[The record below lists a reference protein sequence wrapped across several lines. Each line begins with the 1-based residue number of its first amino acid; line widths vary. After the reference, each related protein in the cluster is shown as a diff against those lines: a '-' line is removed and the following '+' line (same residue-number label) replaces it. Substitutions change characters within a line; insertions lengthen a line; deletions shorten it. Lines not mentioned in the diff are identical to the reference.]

1 MSRASAGTPTNSS
14 SPPTPSSPRRRSCR
28 ETRRELC
35 EQGVDTGH
43 TLDLLLSS
51 THTHN
56 ACGCSPVGDVLEG
69 ALDGMTA
76 KGDADDVELGDGPS
90 VSASSSQKIVSYLQ
104 KSNTPFSISLSAW
117 RHITWFIVSFFVD
130 LQKGRRYQHNKS
142 LCIIMLIAGCA

>member
-1 MSRASAGTPTNSS
+1 M
-14 SPPTPSSPRRRSCR
+14 
-28 ETRRELC
+28 
-35 EQGVDTGH
+35 
-43 TLDLLLSS
+43 DLLLSS

-69 ALDGMTA
+69 APDGMAA

-90 VSASSSQKIVSYLQ
+90 ASASSSWKIVSYLQ
-104 KSNTPFSISLSAW
+104 KSNTPFSISLSVW